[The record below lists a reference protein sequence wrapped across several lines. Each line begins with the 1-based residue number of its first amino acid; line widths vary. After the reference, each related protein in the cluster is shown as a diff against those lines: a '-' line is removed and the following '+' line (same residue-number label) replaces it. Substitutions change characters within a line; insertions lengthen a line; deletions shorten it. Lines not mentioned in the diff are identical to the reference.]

1 MRRNKNMTTL
11 DISTKV
17 QIWAAMMARSLKSCL
32 TFSIEFR
39 LQSAHPASQPPDDLE
54 IVRLKRPEVRGQ
66 RADCA
71 SPPQRGYRSQGRA
84 PCITS

>member
-1 MRRNKNMTTL
+1 MRQNKNVATL

-32 TFSIEFR
+32 MFSIEFR

-66 RADCA
+66 TVLPRPSGVTRTKGEPRA
-71 SPPQRGYRSQGRA
+71 
-84 PCITS
+84 